1 MQTKSHISAAALAA
15 ALFAVPQLAS
25 GQILGVDLDLDV
37 LGVEAGADVDLGGD
51 KLLDVD
57 AGVSLGNDAG
67 LDASVEVGGTDAD
80 DSLVD
85 IDPNASGSG
94 ADADDATT
102 GPNGGQLIDLD
113 VSNDD
118 TVLDGTIRIG
128 ALDDDRRAQ
137 ALLDLIADP
146 DLADLDLDAAIDDR
160 RVSIL
165 AAADLLSDDD
175 LARIDA
181 AVTAEGD
188 GRGELLAALEASVE
202 LGAILDKEGIDPT
215 DVLAVQVADN
225 GAAEIIVLGDR
236 VHLALLGDDGDAA
249 DLAVGNLAT
258 GNVDLLSGEE
268 LVEADIELLPQ
279 GEQPITTRL
288 RLLANA
294 DPDDGQ
300 VDLADLSIAEL
311 SQLDINLLTGG
322 DSAGG
327 NGDTGGNGGAGGS
340 DDGGST
346 GGTGGAGDDGSGAG
360 NDGSGS
366 GGSGSDDSTGNGS
379 NDTGS
384 ATDDTGSAIAG
395 DLATPVGAGFGIAT
409 LDCNI
414 GVLALA
420 NGVDATPGA
429 IARADSLEL
438 VRIDGCERSLVDAE
452 IGTIRSAIAVNPA
465 ITDALDDASIPLDH
479 VIGATIQGG
488 TLTLF
493 VEPAVS

>member
-1 MQTKSHISAAALAA
+1 MERTMQTKSHISAAALAA

-37 LGVEAGADVDLGGD
+37 LGVEADADVDLGGD

-57 AGVSLGNDAG
+57 AGVSLGDDAG

-85 IDPNASGSG
+85 IDLNASGSG

-102 GPNGGQLIDLD
+102 GPNGGRLIDLG

-118 TVLDGTIRIG
+118 AVLDGTIRIG

-146 DLADLDLDAAIDDR
+146 DLAELDLDAAIDDR

-181 AVTAEGD
+181 AVTAGGD
-188 GRGELLAALEASVE
+188 GRRELLAALEASVE

-249 DLAVGNLAT
+249 DLAVDDLAT

-268 LVEADIELLPQ
+268 LAEADIELLPQ

-311 SQLDINLLTGG
+311 SQLDIDLLTGG
-322 DSAGG
+322 DSA
-327 NGDTGGNGGAGGS
+327 GGNGGAGGS

-346 GGTGGAGDDGSGAG
+346 GGAGDDGSGAG
-360 NDGSGS
+360 NGGSGDNGSDS
-366 GGSGSDDSTGNGS
+366 GGSGSDDGSGNGGD
-379 NDTGS
+379 DTGS
-384 ATDDTGSAIAG
+384 ATDDADGAIDG
-395 DLATPVGAGFGIAT
+395 DLAIPVGAGFGIAT
-409 LDCNI
+409 LGCNI

-452 IGTIRSAIAVNPA
+452 IGTIRSAIAVNPS

-493 VEPAVS
+493 IEPAVS